1 VAQAT
6 KQSLTGARRAAI
18 VIASLPRE
26 TAAEVLSRMGR
37 KEAEAVGLEV
47 ARLAELPEGAAEEA
61 LREFLGVARSG
72 GAMLQEGLAHA
83 RELLRSSL
91 PETEAGEAVARLED
105 AAAARRPFD
114 FLAAADADVIISQI
128 AGEHPQTVALV
139 LSHLP
144 AARAAGVLAGL
155 PVSKQGEVVRRI
167 SRLHEVSPEALKSVE
182 ESLAGR
188 LGSLAAAGV
197 RMGGVERA
205 ADLLRR
211 AGSRVER
218 SCLEALEDEEPD
230 LADDLRK
237 RLFAFEDLLRA
248 DDRGIR
254 SLLKEV
260 STQELSVALKTAS
273 EELREKFLA
282 NMSRRARA
290 LLADEMEYMRPVRLT
305 EVEAS
310 QMRILDAA
318 RRLEEAGELFVAGR
332 ASGEDYVA

>member
-37 KEAEAVGLEV
+37 KDAEAVGLEI
-47 ARLAELPEGAAEEA
+47 ARLAEIPEGAAEEA

-72 GAMLQEGLAHA
+72 GAVLQDGLAHA

-188 LGSLAAAGV
+188 LSSLAASGV
-197 RMGGVERA
+197 RAGGVERA

-273 EELREKFLA
+273 EELRERFLA
-282 NMSRRARA
+282 NMSRRARE

>member
-1 VAQAT
+1 MAQVM
-6 KQSLTGARRAAI
+6 KQSLSGTCRAAI
-18 VIASLPRE
+18 VIAGLPSE
-26 TAAEVLSRMGR
+26 TATEVLSRMGR
-37 KEAEAVGLEV
+37 KEAEAVSLEV
-47 ARLAELPEGAAEEA
+47 ARLAELPEGAAEEI
-61 LREFLGVARSG
+61 LREFLGVSRSG
-72 GAMLQEGLAHA
+72 GAVLHDGLAHA
-83 RELLRSSL
+83 RELLRSSV
-91 PETEAGEAVARLED
+91 PEAEAGEAVARLED
-105 AAAARRPFD
+105 AATARKPFD
-114 FLAAADADVIISQI
+114 FLASADAETIIAQI
-128 AGEHPQTVALV
+128 GNEHPQTIALV

-144 AARAAGVLAGL
+144 PVRAAAVLAGL
-155 PVSKQGEVVRRI
+155 PGSSQGEVIRRI
-167 SRLHEVSPEALKSVE
+167 SHLREVSADALRRVE

-188 LGSLAAAGV
+188 VSVMAASGA
-197 RMGGVERA
+197 RAGGVERA
-205 ADLLRR
+205 AELLRR
-211 AGSRVER
+211 AGARVER

-230 LADDLRK
+230 LADDLRR

-254 SLLKEV
+254 ALLKEV

-290 LLADEMEYMRPVRLT
+290 LQTDEREYMRPVRLT

>member
-1 VAQAT
+1 MAQAA

-37 KEAEAVGLEV
+37 EEAEAVGGEI
-47 ARLAELPEGAAEEA
+47 ARLADLPEGAAEDV

-72 GAMLQEGLAHA
+72 GPVLQEGLAHA
-83 RELLRSSL
+83 RELLRASL
-91 PETEAGEAVARLED
+91 PEGEAGEAVARLEG

-114 FLAAADADVIISQI
+114 FLASSDAESILSQI
-128 AGEHPQTVALV
+128 GEEHPQTIALV

-144 AARAAGVLAGL
+144 AGRAAAVLTGL
-155 PVSKQGEVVRRI
+155 PAARQGEVVRRI
-167 SRLHEVSPEALKSVE
+167 SRLREVSPEALRRVE
-182 ESLAGR
+182 EELAGR
-188 LGSLAAAGV
+188 SRSAAPGV
-197 RMGGVERA
+197 RAGGVERA
-205 ADLLRR
+205 AEILRR

-218 SCLEALEDEEPD
+218 SALDSLEDEEPD
-230 LADDLRK
+230 LADDIRR

-254 SLLKEV
+254 ALLKEV

-273 EELREKFLA
+273 EELRQKFLA
-282 NMSRRARA
+282 NMSRRARE
-290 LLADEMEYMRPVRLT
+290 LLAEEMEYMRPVRLT

-310 QMRILDAA
+310 QLRILDAA

-332 ASGEDYVA
+332 ASGDEYVA

>member
-1 VAQAT
+1 MAQAT

-26 TAAEVLSRMGR
+26 TAAEVLSRMGQ
-37 KEAEAVGLEV
+37 KEAEAVSVEV
-47 ARLAELPEGAAEEA
+47 ARLAHLPEGAAEDV

-72 GAMLQEGLAHA
+72 GAVLREGLAHA

-91 PETEAGEAVARLED
+91 PESEAGEAVARLED
-105 AAAARRPFD
+105 AASARKPFD
-114 FLAAADADVIISQI
+114 FLASADAEAILAQI
-128 AGEHPQTVALV
+128 LNEHPQTIALV

-144 AARAAGVLAGL
+144 AARAATVLAGL
-155 PVSKQGEVVRRI
+155 PASRQGEVVRRI
-167 SRLHEVSPEALKSVE
+167 SRLREVSPEALRQVE

-188 LGSLAAAGV
+188 VSALAAAGV
-197 RMGGVERA
+197 RAGGVERA
-205 ADLLRR
+205 AELLRR

-230 LADDLRK
+230 LADDLRR

-282 NMSRRARA
+282 NMSRRGRA
-290 LLADEMEYMRPVRLT
+290 LLTDEMEYMRPVRLT